1 MDSSGKDEP
10 LLQPRQPRQPS
21 RRSATLGCSYC
32 IFLVQYAVQFM
43 ISPFFPTSPAGRAIG
58 IRLVSPNPSPS
69 PLVGP
74 NRSPSADQVGA
85 VFAAYPL
92 ATVIATPFVPCV
104 LRALGMRR
112 AIPAGL
118 CVTALGSLLFGVL
131 PSLVSSPLALSIGLL
146 GFRCLGGLGAAVS
159 ETGCL
164 TIISTGEA
172 MEARAA
178 RVAVVLDVVGVAR
191 RPCMYVPMQEED
203 GHLGVALSSVEVCT
217 GVGAAVGTALGG
229 LLFRLGGAT
238 PFGDFLFPFVVG
250 AAPPYPNP

>member
-74 NRSPSADQVGA
+74 NRSPSPLVGPNRSPGADQVGA

-178 RVAVVLDVVGVAR
+178 RVAIVLDVVG
-191 RPCMYVPMQEED
+191 M
-203 GHLGVALSSVEVCT
+203 SS
-217 GVGAAVGTALGG
+217 
-229 LLFRLGGAT
+229 
-238 PFGDFLFPFVVG
+238 
-250 AAPPYPNP
+250 